1 LHLNLAM
8 EPCIKRRVL
17 QLILLGAAAAACA
30 SQSTYIPEERAT
42 ATLGGRTA
50 AVYGL
55 PSQQGRQG
63 DIRLASYGVA
73 KFKYGEDQSFKA
85 IHLRLAVSDSGN
97 ESMVLDT
104 RAQRLQLP
112 DGRQIPAA
120 YVASESSARP
130 PLIQV
135 SPGSARTVD
144 LYFPIPQD
152 LTDDESSPPQFDVV
166 WQVRVGSDTVSEIT
180 PFDQVAVD
188 PAVARQELAEDV
200 VNDRVYY
207 WGDPYWRSTLVG
219 PPVWGW

>member
-1 LHLNLAM
+1 MDPRIVRRLHLT
-8 EPCIKRRVL
+8 
-17 QLILLGAAAAACA
+17 LLLAAATACA
-30 SQSTYIPEERAT
+30 SQATYIPEERAT

-50 AVYGL
+50 ATYGL

-73 KFKYGEDQSFKA
+73 KFKHSEDESFKA

-97 ESMVLDT
+97 QPMVLDT

-112 DGRQIPAA
+112 DGRQISAA
-120 YVASESSARP
+120 YVGAEGNARP
-130 PLIQV
+130 PLISV

-144 LYFPIPQD
+144 LYFPIPRD
-152 LTDDESSPPQFDVV
+152 RSGDEASPPQFDVV
-166 WQVRVGSDTVSEIT
+166 WQVRVGGDTVSEIT

-219 PPVWGW
+219 PPLWGW